1 MARSRRVAPVGSK
14 DTLWRSADFVKLWT
28 GRTISTFGSHI
39 SGTAIPLAALLVLHA
54 SAAQMGLLT
63 ALGAAPVLVIG
74 LLAGVWVDRLPRRP
88 LLIVA
93 DVGRAALLF
102 AIPLAFML
110 GRLNFTLLYVVVFAT
125 GALSVLAD
133 VGFQAFLPSIVAGE
147 QLVEGNSKLSSS
159 DSLAEIGGPSLAG
172 VLVQAISAP
181 IAVLVDA
188 LSFLVSAASL
198 VLIRRTA
205 PVREAGETRQ
215 SEGPLREALSGMRL
229 IVRDPVLRA
238 LAGCMGTFNFFGY
251 FIGTLYVLFAI
262 RDLRLSPAAAGVLV
276 GIGGVSSLAGSLVA
290 TRVVRRFGLGH
301 TLIGAFLWHGLVS
314 VLIPLA
320 TGPAPMAF
328 AMMAIPQLFGDG
340 FLTIYF
346 ITQSTLQQQVI
357 PNAFLGRATASIRVL
372 ESGIGP
378 LGALFAGLLATATST
393 RLTLVLGVAGV
404 IVPTLWL
411 VFSPLRSLDDVQQS
425 HE

>member
-1 MARSRRVAPVGSK
+1 MTRVARVTSPA
-14 DTLWRSADFVKLWT
+14 TLWRSADFVKLWT
-28 GRTISTFGSHI
+28 GRTVSTFGSHI

-63 ALGAAPVLVIG
+63 ALGALPVLLVG
-74 LLAGVWVDRLPRRP
+74 LLAGIWVDRLPRRP

-102 AIPLAFML
+102 AIPLAYAL
-110 GRLNFTLLYVVVFAT
+110 GWLNFALLYVVVVAT

-133 VGFQAFLPSIVAGE
+133 VGFQAFLPSIVGPE
-147 QLVEGNSKLSSS
+147 QLVEGNSTLSSS
-159 DSLAEIGGPSLAG
+159 DSLAEIAGPSLAG
-172 VLVQAISAP
+172 VLVQAVSAP
-181 IAVLVDA
+181 VAVLVDA
-188 LSFLVSAASL
+188 VSFLVSAAGL
-198 VLIRRTA
+198 ALIRQRILVEMGPA
-205 PVREAGETRQ
+205 RRENV
-215 SEGPLREALSGMRL
+215 LREALAGMRL

-290 TRVVRRFGLGH
+290 TRVVRRFGLGR
-301 TLIGAFLWHGLVS
+301 TLVGAFLWHGLVA

-320 TGPAPMAF
+320 AGPAPLAF
-328 AMMAIPQLFGDG
+328 AMMAVAQLLGDG
-340 FLTIYF
+340 FLTVYF
-346 ITQSTLQQQVI
+346 ITQASLQQQLI
-357 PNAFLGRATASIRVL
+357 PPRFLGRATASIRVL

-378 LGALFAGLLATATST
+378 VGALLAGALATLTST
-393 RLTLVLGVAGV
+393 RLTLAVGVAG
-404 IVPTLWL
+404 IIAATLWL
-411 VFSPLRSLDDVQQS
+411 VFAPLRSLDREPQPQ
-425 HE
+425 E